1 MPARKNIK
9 KQPLPADNNELPVI
23 ALRLVC
29 DPDSLGF
36 QTTDDLPDLEDVIGQ
51 PRALNAL
58 QLGSEVTGSGYN
70 TFVLGQPGSGRTTL
84 SKEYLERKASSMP
97 VPDDWCY
104 VNNFS
109 NERKPKL
116 IRLPAGKGAIIRQA
130 ISELITRF
138 TSDIPR
144 TFESDEFLRERDR
157 LVGDLKKTQEAEF
170 LRLQHHA
177 EQNNFI
183 IVRTSSGFALAP
195 ALKGKPIP
203 PEELVNLSPK
213 QKVKLGEL
221 EHKLGE
227 DVQVTINRLKEL
239 EKTAFLKLQDLI
251 SRTVQFIISP
261 LIQPIRQA
269 FSQYPG
275 QVRHLISGESSSDIT
290 SSVASLYLPEA
301 SSLFISGIL
310 YPAGQTTLHGASHSA
325 LCSERSSSTAFFL
338 NSSTS
343 APDASISIPSCARA
357 VHEGKYEFL
366 TLSFTMQTM
375 HDE

>member
-157 LVGDLKKTQEAEF
+157 LVGDLKKNTG
-170 LRLQHHA
+170 
-177 EQNNFI
+177 
-183 IVRTSSGFALAP
+183 S
-195 ALKGKPIP
+195 
-203 PEELVNLSPK
+203 
-213 QKVKLGEL
+213 
-221 EHKLGE
+221 
-227 DVQVTINRLKEL
+227 
-239 EKTAFLKLQDLI
+239 
-251 SRTVQFIISP
+251 
-261 LIQPIRQA
+261 
-269 FSQYPG
+269 
-275 QVRHLISGESSSDIT
+275 
-290 SSVASLYLPEA
+290 
-301 SSLFISGIL
+301 
-310 YPAGQTTLHGASHSA
+310 
-325 LCSERSSSTAFFL
+325 
-338 NSSTS
+338 
-343 APDASISIPSCARA
+343 
-357 VHEGKYEFL
+357 
-366 TLSFTMQTM
+366 
-375 HDE
+375 